1 MLITVSKSVDE
12 GFSSLQEALDSIPQE
27 HKEEV
32 TIRIK
37 PGIYEEKITVKQGT
51 PQFCY
56 WGRHEFH
63 HHYLVR
69 QRPYFRS
76 GRRATWHV
84 QIRHPECIR

>member
-12 GFSSLQEALDSIPQE
+12 GFSSLQAALDSIPQE

-51 PQFCY
+51 PPVLLLGKTRIPPSLRGQTT
-56 WGRHEFH
+56 RT
-63 HHYLVR
+63 L
-69 QRPYFRS
+69 
-76 GRRATWHV
+76 
-84 QIRHPECIR
+84 

>member
-12 GFSSLQEALDSIPQE
+12 GFSSLQAALDSIPQE

-51 PQFCY
+51 PPVLLL
-56 WGRHEFH
+56 GK
-63 HHYLVR
+63 
-69 QRPYFRS
+69 
-76 GRRATWHV
+76 T
-84 QIRHPECIR
+84 QIPPSLPGQTTPIL